1 MRKNM
6 RIVCIICLLI
16 VFTVSGCS
24 SLPKTMGD
32 EPESTSSDN
41 GETSENSEE
50 TSEAGEESD
59 MEKENRRILAKALG
73 KFEKSSS
80 VSNIIGF
87 LDVINA
93 GKLQSAKAGKNGDD
107 PFLDIVAEDG
117 TNYHI
122 LLSRGGNVEAIQN
135 VDTGEWVVQSYQ

>member
-1 MRKNM
+1 MRV
-6 RIVCIICLLI
+6 VCIICLLLAL
-16 VFTVSGCS
+16 TVSGCS
-24 SLPKTMGD
+24 SIPNTMGD
-32 EPESTSSDN
+32 EPENTSSDN
-41 GETSENSEE
+41 GEVSVNSEE

-59 MEKENRRILAKALG
+59 MEKENRRLLAKALG

-93 GKLQSAKAGKNGDD
+93 GKLQSASSGKSGGDS
-107 PFLDIVAEDG
+107 FLDIVAEDG

-122 LLSRGGNVEAIQN
+122 LLSRGGNVEAIKN
-135 VDTGEWVVQSYQ
+135 EDTGEWVVQSFQ

>member
-1 MRKNM
+1 M

-16 VFTVSGCS
+16 VLTVSGCS
-24 SLPKTMGD
+24 AAQNTPIN
-32 EPESTSSDN
+32 EPDNIYSD
-41 GETSENSEE
+41 GVDVSVNSEE
-50 TSEAGEESD
+50 TCEAEGESD

-93 GKLQSAKAGKNGDD
+93 GKLQSAKAGKSGED

-122 LLSRGGNVEAIQN
+122 LRVAGMLKQSRMKIRENG
-135 VDTGEWVVQSYQ
+135 